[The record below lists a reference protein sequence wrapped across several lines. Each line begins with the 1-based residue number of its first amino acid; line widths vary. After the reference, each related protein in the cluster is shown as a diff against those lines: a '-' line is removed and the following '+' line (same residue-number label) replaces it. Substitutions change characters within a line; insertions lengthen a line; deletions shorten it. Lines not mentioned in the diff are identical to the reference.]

1 MASKRALAIKRE
13 MLAKKQL
20 SFNEQMGILL
30 MAIAEKI
37 GVDLDEL
44 LKAGHSPEPA
54 ELAEVTEPAPKKE
67 EPKKKASRKRKAKKV
82 VEPEPHVEDE
92 ELEDEELKLEE
103 EGEGW

>member
-30 MAIAEKI
+30 LAIAEKV

-44 LKAGHSPEPA
+44 LKAGPDPEPA
-54 ELAEVTEPAPKKE
+54 ELAEVTEPAQTKE
-67 EPKKKASRKRKAKKV
+67 KPKKKPRKKRTKKV
-82 VEPEPHVEDE
+82 APPATPKLPDVEEIEGE
-92 ELEDEELKLEE
+92 T
-103 EGEGW
+103 GEGW